1 MIISKGFKYKL
12 RLTKEQESFC
22 GQTAGSCRYVWNK
35 GLALKKELW
44 EKKKQKLSRFDLD
57 KLLTQWKKG
66 LDWLSLP
73 PSQSLQQTNKDL
85 DQAFS
90 NFFHGRGYPK
100 FKKKGIHDSF
110 RLPQGITL
118 MEQLSKK
125 VGQAKLPKLGIVRF
139 TKSKE
144 LEGRIKH
151 VTISKTCGK
160 WYIAFNCEVN
170 RHVPK
175 EIAQS
180 KVGIDRGIKTF
191 AQCSDGITIQ
201 GVSPLKKNLKKLAKL
216 QRKLSKKKK
225 FSSNWRKTKQKI
237 EKLHYHISN
246 VRKDFLHKTST
257 QLAKSHGLIVMEDL
271 KVGNMSKSSKGTKGN
286 PGKNVKAKS
295 GLNRSILDQG
305 WYTFQNLLSYKLDWR
320 GGRLILISP
329 KNTSLKCRI
338 CGHIA
343 KENRV
348 KLEEFQ
354 CVNCGHIENADLNAS
369 INILAEGHSVIS
381 LWSGSVGFHS
391 EAGTPNTKADG
402 GISWRIPLL

>member
-22 GQTAGSCRYVWNK
+22 DQTAGSCRYVWNK

-90 NFFHGRGYPK
+90 NFFRGRGYPK

-125 VGQAKLPKLGIVRF
+125 VGQVRLPKLGIVRF

-144 LEGRIKH
+144 LEGRIRH
-151 VTISKTCGK
+151 VTISKKCGE

-170 RHVPK
+170 RHIPK
-175 EIAQS
+175 EITQS
-180 KVGIDRGIKTF
+180 AIGIDRGIKTF
-191 AQCSDGITIQ
+191 AQCSDETTIQ
-201 GVSPLKKNLKKLAKL
+201 GASPLKGNLKKLAKL

-246 VRKDFLHKTST
+246 VRKDFLHKTSA

-271 KVGNMSKSSKGTKGN
+271 KVGNMSKSSKGTKEN

-343 KENRV
+343 KENRAV
-348 KLEEFQ
+348 LEEFQ
-354 CVNCGHIENADLNAS
+354 CVNCGHTENADLNAS
-369 INILAEGHSVIS
+369 INILAEGHSVIAC
-381 LWSGSVGFHS
+381 GV
-391 EAGTPNTKADG
+391 EALASTVKQE
-402 GISWRIPLL
+402 LLIRKPMVV

>member
-1 MIISKGFKYKL
+1 MIISKSFKYKL

-22 GQTAGSCRYVWNK
+22 DQTAGSCRYVWNK

-85 DQAFS
+85 NQAFK
-90 NFFHGRGYPK
+90 NFFSGRGYPK

-125 VGQAKLPKLGIVRF
+125 VGQVRLPKLGIVRF

-144 LEGRIKH
+144 LEGRIRH
-151 VTISKTCGK
+151 VTISKKCGK
-160 WYIAFNCEVN
+160 WYIASSCEVN
-170 RHVPK
+170 RHLPK

-180 KVGIDRGIKTF
+180 AIGIDRGIKTF

-216 QRKLSKKKK
+216 QRKLSKKKI

-246 VRKDFLHKTST
+246 VRKDFLHKTSA

-271 KVGNMSKSSKGTKGN
+271 KVGNMSKSSKGTKEN
-286 PGKNVKAKS
+286 PGKNVKVKS

-343 KENRV
+343 KDNRI

-354 CVNCGHIENADLNAS
+354 CVNCGHTENADLNAS
-369 INILAEGHSVIS
+369 INILAEGHSVIAC
-381 LWSGSVGFHS
+381 GV
-391 EAGTPNTKADG
+391 EALASTVKQE
-402 GISWRIPLL
+402 LLIRKPMVV

>member
-22 GQTAGSCRYVWNK
+22 GKTAGSCRYVWNK

-180 KVGIDRGIKTF
+180 AIGIDRGIKTF

-271 KVGNMSKSSKGTKGN
+271 KVGNMSKSSKGTKEN

-305 WYTFQNLLSYKLDWR
+305 AGIHFKAY
-320 GGRLILISP
+320 SP
-329 KNTSLKCRI
+329 
-338 CGHIA
+338 
-343 KENRV
+343 
-348 KLEEFQ
+348 
-354 CVNCGHIENADLNAS
+354 
-369 INILAEGHSVIS
+369 IN
-381 LWSGSVGFHS
+381 
-391 EAGTPNTKADG
+391 
-402 GISWRIPLL
+402 

>member
-1 MIISKGFKYKL
+1 MIISKSFKYKL

-22 GQTAGSCRYVWNK
+22 DQTAGSCRYVWNK

-57 KLLTQWKKG
+57 KLLREWKKG

-90 NFFHGRGYPK
+90 NFFRGRGYPK

-125 VGQAKLPKLGIVRF
+125 VGQVRLPRLGIVRF

-144 LEGRIKH
+144 LEGRIRH
-151 VTISKTCGK
+151 VTISKTCGR
-160 WYIAFNCEVN
+160 WYIASSCEVN
-170 RHVPK
+170 RHLPK
-175 EIAQS
+175 EKAQS
-180 KVGIDRGIKTF
+180 KIGIDRGIKIF

-201 GVSPLKKNLKKLAKL
+201 GVSPLKGNLKKLAKL

-225 FSSNWRKTKQKI
+225 FSSNWQKTKQKI

-246 VRKDFLHKTST
+246 VRRDFLHKTST

-271 KVGNMSKSSKGTKGN
+271 KVGNMSKSAKGTKEN

-343 KENRV
+343 KENRAV
-348 KLEEFQ
+348 LEEFQ
-354 CVNCGHIENADLNAS
+354 CVNCGHTENADLNAS
-369 INILAEGHSVIS
+369 INILAEGHSVIAC
-381 LWSGSVGFHS
+381 GV
-391 EAGTPNTKADG
+391 EALASTMKQE
-402 GISWRIPLL
+402 LLIRKPMAV

>member
-1 MIISKGFKYKL
+1 MIISKSFKYKL
-12 RLTKEQESFC
+12 RLTKEQESLC
-22 GQTAGSCRYVWNK
+22 DQTAGSCRYVWNK

-57 KLLTQWKKG
+57 KLLTHWKKG

-85 DQAFS
+85 DQAFK
-90 NFFHGRGYPK
+90 NFFSGRGYPK

-125 VGQAKLPKLGIVRF
+125 VGQARLPKLGIVRF

-170 RHVPK
+170 IPEPK

-180 KVGIDRGIKTF
+180 AIGIDRGIKTF

-237 EKLHYHISN
+237 GKLHYHISN
-246 VRKDFLHKTST
+246 VRRDFLHKTST
-257 QLAKSHGLIVMEDL
+257 QLSKSHGLIVMEDL
-271 KVGNMSKSSKGTKGN
+271 KVGNMSKSSKGTKEN

-343 KENRV
+343 KDNRAV
-348 KLEEFQ
+348 LGEFQ
-354 CVNCGHIENADLNAS
+354 CVNCGHTENADLNAS
-369 INILAEGHSVIS
+369 INILAEGHSVIAC
-381 LWSGSVGFHS
+381 GV
-391 EAGTPNTKADG
+391 EALASTVKQE
-402 GISWRIPLL
+402 LLIRKPMAV

>member
-90 NFFHGRGYPK
+90 NFFSGRGYPK

-271 KVGNMSKSSKGTKGN
+271 KVGNMSKSSKGTKEN

-343 KENRV
+343 KDNRAV
-348 KLEEFQ
+348 LEEFQ
-354 CVNCGHIENADLNAS
+354 CVNCGHTENADLNAS
-369 INILAEGHSVIS
+369 INILAEGHSVIACGVETVVS
-381 LWSGSVGFHS
+381 TMKQ
-391 EAGTPNTKADG
+391 E
-402 GISWRIPLL
+402 LLIRKPMAV

>member
-1 MIISKGFKYKL
+1 MIISKSFKYKL

-22 GQTAGSCRYVWNK
+22 CQTAGSCSYVWNK

-57 KLLTQWKKG
+57 KLLTLWKKG

-125 VGQAKLPKLGIVRF
+125 VGQARLPKLGIVRF

-170 RHVPK
+170 IPEPK

-180 KVGIDRGIKTF
+180 AIGIDRGIKTF

-237 EKLHYHISN
+237 GKLHYHISN
-246 VRKDFLHKTST
+246 VRRDFLHKTST
-257 QLAKSHGLIVMEDL
+257 QLSKSHGLIVMEDL
-271 KVGNMSKSSKGTKGN
+271 KVGNMSKSSKGTKEN

-343 KENRV
+343 KDNRV

-354 CVNCGHIENADLNAS
+354 CVNCGHTENADLNAS
-369 INILAEGHSVIS
+369 INILTEGHSVIAC
-381 LWSGSVGFHS
+381 GV
-391 EAGTPNTKADG
+391 EALASTVKQE
-402 GISWRIPLL
+402 LLIRKPMAV

>member
-1 MIISKGFKYKL
+1 MIISKSFKYKL
-12 RLTKEQESFC
+12 RLTKEQKSFC
-22 GQTAGSCRYVWNK
+22 DQTAGSCRYVWNK

-57 KLLTQWKKG
+57 KLLREWKKG

-85 DQAFS
+85 DQAFK
-90 NFFHGRGYPK
+90 NFFRGRGYPK

-125 VGQAKLPKLGIVRF
+125 VGQVRLPKLGIVRF

-144 LEGRIKH
+144 LEGRIRH
-151 VTISKTCGK
+151 VTISKKCGE
-160 WYIAFNCEVN
+160 WYIASSCEVN
-170 RHVPK
+170 RHIPK
-175 EIAQS
+175 EITQS
-180 KVGIDRGIKTF
+180 AIGIDRGIKTF

-201 GVSPLKKNLKKLAKL
+201 GVSPLKGSLKKLAKL
-216 QRKLSKKKK
+216 QRKLSKKKI

-257 QLAKSHGLIVMEDL
+257 QLSKSHGLIVMEDL
-271 KVGNMSKSSKGTKGN
+271 KVGNMSKSSKGTKEN

-305 WYTFQNLLSYKLDWR
+305 WYTFQNLLSYKLNWR

-343 KENRV
+343 KDNRAV
-348 KLEEFQ
+348 LEEFQ
-354 CVNCGHIENADLNAS
+354 CVNCGHTENADLNAS
-369 INILAEGHSVIS
+369 INILAEGHSVIAC
-381 LWSGSVGFHS
+381 GV
-391 EAGTPNTKADG
+391 EALASTVKQE
-402 GISWRIPLL
+402 LLIRKPMAV

>member
-90 NFFHGRGYPK
+90 NFFSGRGYPK

-271 KVGNMSKSSKGTKGN
+271 KVGNMSKSSKGTKEN

-320 GGRLILISP
+320 GGRPILISP

-343 KENRV
+343 KDNRAV
-348 KLEEFQ
+348 LEEFQ
-354 CVNCGHIENADLNAS
+354 CVNCGHTENADLNAS
-369 INILAEGHSVIS
+369 INILAEGHSVIACGVETVVS
-381 LWSGSVGFHS
+381 TMKQ
-391 EAGTPNTKADG
+391 E
-402 GISWRIPLL
+402 LLIRKPMAV